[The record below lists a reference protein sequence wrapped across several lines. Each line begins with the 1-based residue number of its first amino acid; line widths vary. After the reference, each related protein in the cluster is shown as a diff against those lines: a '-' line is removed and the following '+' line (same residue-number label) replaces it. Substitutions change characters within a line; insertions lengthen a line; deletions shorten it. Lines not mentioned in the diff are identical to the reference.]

1 MDDPLE
7 LSKDIAQLRR
17 DQPRNP
23 VTARV
28 CDALERRLQKRTLVV
43 PQSLEVEVQAAP
55 GFDRKSYMRDYMKK
69 KRAAKA
75 KAK

>member
-1 MDDPLE
+1 MNDPLE

-28 CDALERRLQKRTLVV
+28 CDALERLLQSRNLPNPAMPKSLDLPTLT
-43 PQSLEVEVQAAP
+43 
-55 GFDRKSYMRDYMKK
+55 FDRKSYMRDYMKK
-69 KRAAKA
+69 KRAKG
-75 KAK
+75 KP